1 MARKDPLDGKLV
13 VLLGGSGFFGSH
25 IAQDLLERGARL
37 RIASRDPEP
46 AFKLKPLA
54 NLGQLQLVR
63 CDVTS
68 EASLERALDGADAA
82 VFLAGA
88 FEGDLESLMERAP
101 GNAARIA
108 KEKGAGSFVFV
119 SAIGVDPESDVD
131 YSRTK
136 ARGEQRVL
144 EAFPKAA
151 IIRPSII
158 FGSDDNF
165 LNMFGQ
171 LIRLFP
177 VLPVFGPDAKLQLV
191 NVDDAAAALVNA
203 LAEPSKHGGK
213 TYDVAGPEVLTMGE
227 INRMIAEAQGRSRA
241 FIDLPDFV
249 SRTFAKATGWLPGA
263 PMTLDQW
270 KLLER
275 GSVADGS
282 NPGIEKLGV
291 SPRPLD
297 LFLERW
303 MTPMRRHGRFT
314 DRTEFARDYRSPQPG
329 IDRAD
334 AEIARTD

>member
-1 MARKDPLDGKLV
+1 MAKKDPLDGKLV
-13 VLLGGSGFFGSH
+13 VLLGGSGFFGHH

-37 RIASRDPEP
+37 RIASRDPAP

-54 NLGQLQLVR
+54 NLGQMQLVR
-63 CDVTS
+63 CDVTQPG
-68 EASLERALDGADAA
+68 SLEQALAGADAA

-88 FEGDLESLMERAP
+88 FEGDLEALMERAP

-108 KEKGAGSFVFV
+108 KEQGAKSFAFI
-119 SAIGVDPESDVD
+119 SAIGVDPESDVP

-136 ARGEQRVL
+136 ARGERNVL
-144 EAFPKAA
+144 AAFPEAT

-177 VLPVFGPDAKLQLV
+177 VLPVFGPDAELQLV
-191 NVDDAAAALVNA
+191 NVDDAAAGVVAA
-203 LAEPSKHGGK
+203 LADPGKHGGK
-213 TYDVAGPEVLTMGE
+213 TYDIAGPQVLTMGQ
-227 INRMIAEAQGRSRA
+227 INRKIAQAQGRERA

-249 SRTFAKATGWLPGA
+249 SRTFAKATGWLPFA
-263 PMTLDQW
+263 PLSLDQW

-282 NPGIEKLGV
+282 NPGIEKLGIT
-291 SPRPLD
+291 PRPLD

-314 DRTEFARDYRSPQPG
+314 DRTEFAQDYRTPEEQ
-329 IDRAD
+329 
-334 AEIARTD
+334 ARD